1 MRGVVVAVVVLT
13 LLAGCAAGGEDES
26 VGTTP
31 QRIVSMAPSL
41 TEILFA
47 LGVGDRV
54 VGVTT
59 YCDYPPEAAERAKIG
74 GFVNP
79 SVEAILALEPDLVVV
94 SPAAGNRDSAL
105 AVESTGIALEVVPA
119 ETLADTYIAIHT
131 LAQLCGVKDRGEE
144 LAASMRERIE
154 RVAKRVAHRP
164 RVPALYCLQIEPLI
178 VAGRGTLP
186 AELVELAGGFN
197 VVESDRYPRI
207 GIESVL
213 ATAPDVIL
221 QSRMDNTEPGADRVA
236 LDYWG
241 GWTSIPA
248 VRDGRVFVF
257 DGTTSLR
264 AGPRIADAVEML
276 ARALHPEV
284 SG

>member
-1 MRGVVVAVVVLT
+1 M
-13 LLAGCAAGGEDES
+13 
-26 VGTTP
+26 
-31 QRIVSMAPSL
+31 I
-41 TEILFA
+41 
-47 LGVGDRV
+47 
-54 VGVTT
+54 VTT
-59 YCDYPPEAAERAKIG
+59 VQIRPEAT
-74 GFVNP
+74 
-79 SVEAILALEPDLVVV
+79 D
-94 SPAAGNRDSAL
+94 RD
-105 AVESTGIALEVVPA
+105 
-119 ETLADTYIAIHT
+119 
-131 LAQLCGVKDRGEE
+131 
-144 LAASMRERIE
+144 ASQ
-154 RVAKRVAHRP
+154 RV
-164 RVPALYCLQIEPLI
+164 
-178 VAGRGTLP
+178 
-186 AELVELAGGFN
+186 
-197 VVESDRYPRI
+197 DRYPRI

-276 ARALHPEV
+276 ARALHTEV